1 MLMFFGR
8 EETIAIQFLRT
19 VVLRLHR
26 SVIPGRP
33 NCVEGWT
40 EEMLVY
46 VWWKFRARK

>member
-1 MLMFFGR
+1 MLMCFDR
-8 EETIAIQFLRT
+8 EGTIVTQFLRA